1 VTVTVSVEFKAK
13 DALRPV
19 KRRDLIIVIDVLRC
33 SSSIVNAF
41 ANGVKAVTPT
51 ETLKEAFALREQH
64 SDYLL
69 AGERKGR
76 KPRGFDF
83 GNSPLEFVQEVVEG
97 RTVIMTTTS
106 GTRALVGCR
115 QAEHVL
121 VGAFLNAKAVA
132 KKAAEIAQSSGVNVS
147 FLLAGEKGLFS
158 LEDFLCAGA
167 IASEFPV
174 GAFGFSDGALAAVTA
189 FDCAKDAL
197 VESVMKSRH
206 AKHLT
211 ELGFGRD
218 VEFSCML
225 NRFDLVPVYRDGNV
239 TLIQ

>member
-1 VTVTVSVEFKAK
+1 MAVRLDVEFATNE
-13 DALRPV
+13 AFRAV
-19 KRRDLIIVIDVLRC
+19 KHGDLIIVVDVLRC
-33 SSSIVNAF
+33 SSSIVSAF
-41 ANGVKAVTPT
+41 ANGVKFVIPT
-51 ETLKEAFALREQH
+51 ETLKEALAQREQH

-69 AGERKGR
+69 AGERKGH

-121 VGAFLNAKAVA
+121 IGAFLNAEAVA
-132 KKAAEIAQSSGVNVS
+132 NKAAEIAQTNGNNIS
-147 FLLAGEKGLFS
+147 FILAGEKGLFS
-158 LEDFLCAGA
+158 LEDFLCAGSM
-167 IASEFPV
+167 ASKFAV
-174 GAFGFSDGALAAVTA
+174 GAFDFSDEASAAMFAFKHAETALYEV
-189 FDCAKDAL
+189 
-197 VESVMKSRH
+197 VMKSRH
-206 AKHLT
+206 ARHLT

-225 NRFDLVPVYRDGNV
+225 NRIDLVPVYRNGKA